1 MGRVWRIEY
10 EGTLSH
16 LMSRGN
22 DGHLFTMSYSAI
34 SHSFKIFE
42 EKMNNDKKVI
52 SHFEIIDSQFKL

>member
-1 MGRVWRIEY
+1 MGRAWRIEY

-22 DGHLFTMSYSAI
+22 DGQLFNMSYSAI

-42 EKMNNDKKVI
+42 EKMNNVKKAI